1 MLRKH
6 SVAGQNLTAP
16 AARAS
21 TRDLLNTLDTA
32 GFRSLGDVWADTT
45 TPHDFPTLDHAAI
58 KYD

>member
-21 TRDLLNTLDTA
+21 TRDFLNTLDTMASQRA
-32 GFRSLGDVWADTT
+32 GFRSLGDV
-45 TPHDFPTLDHAAI
+45 
-58 KYD
+58 